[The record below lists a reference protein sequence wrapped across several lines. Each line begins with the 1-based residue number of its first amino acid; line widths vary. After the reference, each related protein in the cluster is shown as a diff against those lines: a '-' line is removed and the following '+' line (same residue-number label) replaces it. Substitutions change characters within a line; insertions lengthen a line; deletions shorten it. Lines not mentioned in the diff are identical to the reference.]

1 MRHKLALTVALA
13 ILMAV
18 VAGGSMA
25 GAASTASSGT
35 AGTGSGEPTT
45 PASPTP
51 PVVVPGTPI
60 GGGGVQAAPPLSGAI
75 NAPPENGGSG
85 APGIGS
91 NSEQTAPTPSGGA
104 SSGAAA
110 APGTPSTSFAPIGP
124 SPLGVPN
131 FVIESFEIPPFLLPI
146 YQACG
151 TQYDIPWQVLASI
164 NKIETAFGTN
174 LNVSSAGA
182 EGWMQFIP
190 STWATYGVDA
200 NGDGLKDPY
209 NPVDA
214 ICAAARYLKAAGGE
228 TDIYN
233 AILAYNHAD
242 WYAQEVLLYARA
254 YTQLP
259 DSLVSS
265 LTGLTEG
272 AHFPVAAKARYVDA
286 ISTAAAKRNA
296 RPSRSA
302 QAHNAA
308 QVVGSSPGRTGID
321 IYSKQGA
328 PVVAVNDGVIKA
340 IGSSPALGRYI
351 VLQDAYG
358 NRYTYGQL
366 GEIVSD
372 YPVPKPRPLT
382 AKDFKLITPPADKKP
397 SAPATN
403 TTASDNALNTLPHS
417 QSENEG
423 SAKSTQGDGSGAAA
437 PGTSGT
443 GQTGPAG
450 APTTGTAAGGGPTG
464 ATGVNGTAGPT
475 GATGQTGAGGAT
487 GATGSTGAT
496 GERGQGS
503 GGKHPPKVIKPSV
516 KIPAGAAPGAT
527 DTGGKDSTAR
537 QRAYA
542 LPSRPAVK
550 KVTAHGANVS
560 GTLAYSTFSNYYNDV
575 YAYNSKS
582 STLRPL
588 KVGSSVIG
596 GTVLG
601 RIGSSGGSPHVNFGI
616 RPAGKNAPQIDP
628 KPILDGWKLLEAT
641 AIYGSN
647 GKNRL
652 KSSLGVGGVLLLSK
666 SALQRRVLNDPR
678 LSIYSCGRNDIATG
692 QIDRRILAAMEYLVE
707 KGFRLSIT
715 SLKCGHSFLTSSGN
729 VSEHTTG
736 DAMDIAVI
744 NGVPVT
750 GHQGPGTLSDALI
763 RALLQLQGTMAPH
776 QIISLEDLPGP
787 QSFALPDHYDHV
799 HVGYMPEAAG
809 STSTYQYPFLNAVQG
824 RVDQGV
830 DFTGVGPILAIGR
843 ARVIKTGAPGWP
855 VGGGVLYQLLDGPRA
870 GQFIFVNEGVTATV
884 HAGQTVAAG
893 QQIATFLP
901 GSSIEIGFADS
912 AGTPLSH
919 AVYHEGDVTPWGR
932 RMEAFLSDLSGAGG
946 GSLLTPDQWNRL
958 IKRLGQIQ
966 NPTVPVT
973 PSSYALRHRGS
984 QNSGKPKKGGHA
996 GHGSGGKRQNSGSG
1010 D

>member
-366 GEIVSD
+366 GGDRQRLPGAQAE
-372 YPVPKPRPLT
+372 T
-382 AKDFKLITPPADKKP
+382 AD
-397 SAPATN
+397 
-403 TTASDNALNTLPHS
+403 
-417 QSENEG
+417 
-423 SAKSTQGDGSGAAA
+423 
-437 PGTSGT
+437 
-443 GQTGPAG
+443 
-450 APTTGTAAGGGPTG
+450 
-464 ATGVNGTAGPT
+464 
-475 GATGQTGAGGAT
+475 
-487 GATGSTGAT
+487 
-496 GERGQGS
+496 GQGLQAD
-503 GGKHPPKVIKPSV
+503 H
-516 KIPAGAAPGAT
+516 APCGQEAERPG
-527 DTGGKDSTAR
+527 DQHHGLR
-537 QRAYA
+537 QRSQH
-542 LPSRPAVK
+542 P
-550 KVTAHGANVS
+550 
-560 GTLAYSTFSNYYNDV
+560 
-575 YAYNSKS
+575 
-582 STLRPL
+582 STL
-588 KVGSSVIG
+588 S
-596 GTVLG
+596 
-601 RIGSSGGSPHVNFGI
+601 I
-616 RPAGKNAPQIDP
+616 R
-628 KPILDGWKLLEAT
+628 E
-641 AIYGSN
+641 
-647 GKNRL
+647 
-652 KSSLGVGGVLLLSK
+652 
-666 SALQRRVLNDPR
+666 
-678 LSIYSCGRNDIATG
+678 
-692 QIDRRILAAMEYLVE
+692 
-707 KGFRLSIT
+707 
-715 SLKCGHSFLTSSGN
+715 
-729 VSEHTTG
+729 
-736 DAMDIAVI
+736 
-744 NGVPVT
+744 
-750 GHQGPGTLSDALI
+750 
-763 RALLQLQGTMAPH
+763 
-776 QIISLEDLPGP
+776 
-787 QSFALPDHYDHV
+787 
-799 HVGYMPEAAG
+799 
-809 STSTYQYPFLNAVQG
+809 
-824 RVDQGV
+824 
-830 DFTGVGPILAIGR
+830 
-843 ARVIKTGAPGWP
+843 
-855 VGGGVLYQLLDGPRA
+855 
-870 GQFIFVNEGVTATV
+870 
-884 HAGQTVAAG
+884 
-893 QQIATFLP
+893 
-901 GSSIEIGFADS
+901 
-912 AGTPLSH
+912 
-919 AVYHEGDVTPWGR
+919 
-932 RMEAFLSDLSGAGG
+932 
-946 GSLLTPDQWNRL
+946 
-958 IKRLGQIQ
+958 
-966 NPTVPVT
+966 
-973 PSSYALRHRGS
+973 
-984 QNSGKPKKGGHA
+984 
-996 GHGSGGKRQNSGSG
+996 
-1010 D
+1010 